1 MCLWSAGGQQPCS
14 RGCGPEHW
22 MTGPR
27 AAVPRQPS
35 WGFLMWWSQVSS
47 VSGFRR
53 PRSGS
58 ARPFLSQG
66 QLTFQGQEKEKKSQP
81 LGTRLQIDPENGLGK
96 QSSASLLRNKNKST
110 DFPLRDVL
118 AHVFAK
124 HPTLRLNR
132 ALSDIEESVWCGPN
146 SPSQF
151 SPTFQNIIRFYS
163 FLAL

>member
-1 MCLWSAGGQQPCS
+1 MAS
-14 RGCGPEHW
+14 ED
-22 MTGPR
+22 
-27 AAVPRQPS
+27 
-35 WGFLMWWSQVSS
+35 
-47 VSGFRR
+47 
-53 PRSGS
+53 
-58 ARPFLSQG
+58 QG
-66 QLTFQGQEKEKKSQP
+66 QVLHVPSCPKANSHFRAKRKEKKSQP

-151 SPTFQNIIRFYS
+151 SLPSLRFAFCFVLCAIDDLEGQALA
-163 FLAL
+163 FLS